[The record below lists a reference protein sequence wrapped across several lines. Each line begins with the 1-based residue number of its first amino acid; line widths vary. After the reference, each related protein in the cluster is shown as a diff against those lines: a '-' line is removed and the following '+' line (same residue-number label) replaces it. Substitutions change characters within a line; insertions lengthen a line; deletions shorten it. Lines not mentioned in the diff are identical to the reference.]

1 MRDCSKEPDA
11 RDGTACISAAE
22 FIKNNGSGPFFIIM
36 VYAYDIFRIQST
48 DLIPLT
54 EKCNAVT
61 TEAKDCIKRLVDV
74 VIKFGTGMIVTF
86 FF

>member
-1 MRDCSKEPDA
+1 M
-11 RDGTACISAAE
+11 
-22 FIKNNGSGPFFIIM
+22 M

-54 EKCNAVT
+54 KECSP
-61 TEAKDCIKRLVDV
+61 TETKAGDCIKKLVDI
-74 VIKFGTGMIVTF
+74 VIKFGTGMIVVF